1 MLHSGIDLHK
11 RDVVIVTVDEDG
23 GQVREARLS
32 TSRPAIARYFA
43 ALPGPHRAVVES
55 TSNWYWLRDLC
66 GVTGVDLRLGH
77 SKYIKAISCAK
88 GKTDAID
95 AATLAQL
102 LRSDLIPKAHMVSAE
117 RREARDL
124 LRARLQLV
132 VQQTRAKNLGH
143 GALGAVQRDGAGGA
157 PRPGTASGAIVD
169 RAAHA
174 SCHSG
179 QDAGAGARPA
189 PGA

>member
-102 LRSDLIPKAHMVSAE
+102 LRSDLILEAHMVSAE
-117 RREARDL
+117 RREALDL
-124 LRARLQLV
+124 LRARLRLV
-132 VQQTRAKNLGH
+132 AQQTRRRTCWSVRVPLMLVRQLRYSRH
-143 GALGAVQRDGAGGA
+143 LA
-157 PRPGTASGAIVD
+157 PGR
-169 RAAHA
+169 
-174 SCHSG
+174 
-179 QDAGAGARPA
+179 GAGATL
-189 PGA
+189 